1 MDFCTF
7 LNDFKKNFRFY
18 AFCNNMSYLIHLKQV
33 FFRHFTNQKQRYDRV
48 TTVSANNLHMF
59 IFHFMVTLSPC
70 LRLYSS
76 HRRLALR
83 HESIRQGSG
92 PGAFFCKKRHCHA
105 PVSECDNAFLAPVF
119 SLLFFC
125 SNFYQNLDIFRSV
138 SDQILKALL
147 GQCI

>member
-33 FFRHFTNQKQRYDRV
+33 FFRHFANQKQRYDRV

-76 HRRLALR
+76 HCRLALK
-83 HESIRQGSG
+83 HESIWQR
-92 PGAFFCKKRHCHA
+92 PCPDAFFCQKRHCHV

-125 SNFYQNLDIFRSV
+125 SDFYQNLDIFRSV
-138 SDQILKALL
+138 SDQILKTLL

>member
-7 LNDFKKNFRFY
+7 LIEFKKNFRFY
-18 AFCNNMSYLIHLKQV
+18 AFCNNMSYLIALKQV
-33 FFRHFTNQKQRYDRV
+33 FFRHFVNQKQRCGMV

-59 IFHFMVTLSPC
+59 IFHFMVTLSPR

-76 HRRLALR
+76 HRRL
-83 HESIRQGSG
+83 ESIWQR
-92 PGAFFCKKRHCHA
+92 PGFDAFFCQKRHCHV

-119 SLLFFC
+119 PFLFFL
-125 SNFYQNLDIFRSV
+125 SDFYQNLNIFRSM
-138 SDQILKALL
+138 SDQIFKALL

>member
-7 LNDFKKNFRFY
+7 LIEFKKNFRFY
-18 AFCNNMSYLIHLKQV
+18 AFCNNMSYLIILKQV
-33 FFRHFTNQKQRYDRV
+33 FFRHFVNQKQRCGMV

-83 HESIRQGSG
+83 LESIWQR
-92 PGAFFCKKRHCHA
+92 PWPDAFFCQKRHCHV
-105 PVSECDNAFLAPVF
+105 PVSECDNAFLAPGF
-119 SLLFFC
+119 PLLFFL
-125 SNFYQNLDIFRSV
+125 SDFYQNLNIFRSM
-138 SDQILKALL
+138 SDQIFKALL

>member
-59 IFHFMVTLSPC
+59 FFHFMVTLSSC
-70 LRLYSS
+70 LQLYSS

-83 HESIRQGSG
+83 HESIRQG
-92 PGAFFCKKRHCHA
+92 PGFDAFFCKKRHCHA

-119 SLLFFC
+119 SLLFFR
-125 SNFYQNLDIFRSV
+125 SDFYQNLDIFRSV